1 MLSVYLETTIP
12 SFYHTSRR
20 SIQSLAWRAATRRWW
35 DYYRHAYQLRTSEA
49 VLTELG
55 RSPSEHAEPRL
66 EMLDDVPRLPIVPEV
81 ERLAATYLSH
91 RLMPTSAIADAVHV
105 AVASFYAVDFLLT
118 WNCTHIANDNK
129 ARHLEVLNRRLGV
142 HVPRMVTPYT
152 LFPETAA

>member
-1 MLSVYLETTIP
+1 MPTVYLTTTIP

-35 DYYRHAYQLRTSEA
+35 DHYRHAYDLRTSEA
-49 VLTELG
+49 VLAELG
-55 RSPSEHAEPRL
+55 RSPSEHAQPRL
-66 EMLDDVPRLPIVPEV
+66 RMLDDVPRLPIVPEID
-81 ERLAATYLSH
+81 RLAAAYLSH
-91 RLMPTSAIADAVHV
+91 RLMPISALADAVHV

-118 WNCTHIANDNK
+118 WNCAHIANDHK

-152 LFPETAA
+152 LLPENSA